1 MKSFPVRQKATS
13 WGCLPFWL
21 VSTDWPHLLLCT
33 HCEDVLVRLVGTGLG
48 ILKGNFLPWGGE
60 ASGEPLEVRRLVG
73 PACTTLE
80 GLGGGFS
87 PSSTWLPLSSFASD
101 DIFNYKE
108 RKRGRNTQFNIQRTF
123 CIFRGEKAK
132 IWGCMTIR
140 FNTASKRIIYAQTHN
155 LQHCYSLIF
164 GHIKLLLEKH
174 NIPPVWRIIP
184 EK

>member
-1 MKSFPVRQKATS
+1 MNSFPVRQKRR
-13 WGCLPFWL
+13 GCLPFSL
-21 VSTDWPHLLLCT
+21 ISTYWQHLLLCT
-33 HCEDVLVRLVGTGLG
+33 HCEDVLVRRVGTGLG

-80 GLGGGFS
+80 GLRGGFS

-101 DIFNYKE
+101 DIFNCKE

-123 CIFRGEKAK
+123 CGEKTK

-140 FNTASKRIIYAQTHN
+140 FNTASKLIIYAQTHN
-155 LQHCYSLIF
+155 LQHCYSPIF
-164 GHIKLLLEKH
+164 RHIKLLFEKH